1 MSGTLEFTSIMSS
14 LTISLPD
21 GSQKVVPRGTRPID
35 VAASISPR
43 LASDAIVAR
52 VDGQLFDLTRPLEAD
67 AQLEILTTKSPEALQ
82 VYRHSTAHLLAAA
95 VLELF
100 PETKLGIGPPTDTG
114 FYYDFQREKKFTP
127 EDLERIEAK
136 MREIQQ
142 RNLLFERKM
151 TGKEEGLRKYSDDWM
166 KRELIEERAGD
177 VFSEYTLGPGF
188 IDFCRGPHV
197 PSTEKLK
204 AFRLLSIAGA
214 YWKGNE
220 KNPQLQRIYG
230 TAFFN
235 KKELDEYLNRLEEAK
250 RRDHRK
256 LGQELDLFSIQEL
269 AGPGLIFF
277 HPKGGTIRKLLE
289 DWMRDQY
296 QKRGYS
302 LVYTPHIARSDL
314 WKTSGHYNFYSEN
327 MFDRM
332 ELDDAEYQ
340 LKPMNCPF
348 HILIYRDRLRSY
360 RDLPVR
366 LGELGT
372 VYRYERSGVMH
383 GLLRVR
389 GFTQDDAHIFC
400 TPEQIEDEVVNCL
413 QFAID
418 TLTTYGFTQYEAELS
433 TWDAGASGKYDGS
446 PDHWNLAESALKRAA
461 DRLNLKVKIS
471 PDEAAFYGPKVDV
484 KLVDAIG
491 RLWQLSTVQFDFTL
505 PRRFGLEY
513 IAEDGKSHQP
523 LMVHRALY
531 GSIERFFG
539 ILIEHY
545 AGAFPIWLAPVQ
557 AVVLPITDRQNE
569 YAKEVH
575 AQLLAA
581 GLRAELDDRS
591 EKVNFKIREAQLQK
605 VPYMLVIGDREA
617 QAEQVSVRNRKHG
630 DQGVKTL
637 DAFLGEIRGLID
649 SKAVTE

>member
-1 MSGTLEFTSIMSS
+1 VNH
-14 LTISLPD
+14 LTITLPD
-21 GSQKVVPRGTRPID
+21 GGQQTVAPGTRPID
-35 VAASISPR
+35 VANSISPR
-43 LASDAIVAR
+43 LAADALVAR
-52 VDGQLFDLTRPLEAD
+52 VNGELFDLTRPLESD
-67 AQLEILTTKSPEALQ
+67 AQLQILTTKNPEALQ
-82 VYRHSTAHLLAAA
+82 VYRHSTAHLLAAS

-100 PETKLGIGPPTDTG
+100 PETQLGIGPPTDTG
-114 FYYDFQREKKFTP
+114 FYYDFQRETKFTP
-127 EDLERIEAK
+127 DDLEKIEARMHELQAK
-136 MREIQQ
+136 
-142 RNLLFERKM
+142 NLPFERKL
-151 TGKEEGLRKYSDDWM
+151 TPKQDGLNKYRDDWM

-177 VFSEYTLGPGF
+177 IFTEYTLGPDF

-197 PSTEKLK
+197 PSTEKLNNFK
-204 AFRLLSIAGA
+204 LLSISGA
-214 YWKGNE
+214 YWKGDE

-230 TAFFN
+230 TAFFT

-250 RRDHRK
+250 KRDHRK

-277 HPKGGTIRKLLE
+277 HPKGGIIRKLIE

-296 QKRGYS
+296 MKRGYS

-327 MFDRM
+327 MFRRM

-348 HILIYRDRLRSY
+348 HILIYRDRLHSY

-400 TPEQIEDEVVNCL
+400 TPGQIEDEVVSCL

-418 TLTTYGFTQYEAELS
+418 TLQTFGFDQYELELS
-433 TWDAGASGKYDGS
+433 TWDGGASGKYDGTR
-446 PDHWNLAESALKRAA
+446 DEWELGENALKSAA

-471 PDEAAFYGPKVDV
+471 PDEAAFYGPKIDV

-545 AGAFPIWLAPVQ
+545 AGAFPVWLAPVQ
-557 AVVLPITDRQNE
+557 VIVLPITDRQIP
-569 YAKEVH
+569 YAKQVQEKVSG
-575 AQLLAA
+575 ADIRVQI
-581 GLRAELDDRS
+581 DDRS
-591 EKVNFKIREAQLQK
+591 EKVNLKIREAQLQK
-605 VPYMLVIGDREA
+605 IPFMLVVGNREV
-617 QAEQVSVRNRKHG
+617 QAAQVSVRNRKHG
-630 DQGVKTL
+630 DEGAESI
-637 DAFLGEIRGLID
+637 DAFLARLKQLID
-649 SKAVTE
+649 TKAVAE

>member
-1 MSGTLEFTSIMSS
+1 MSD
-14 LTISLPD
+14 LTITLPD
-21 GSQKVVPRGTRPID
+21 GSQQKVPPGTRPID
-35 VAASISPR
+35 VANSISPR

-52 VDGQLFDLTRPLEAD
+52 VNGEFFDLTRPLDAD
-67 AQLEILTTKSPEALQ
+67 AQLQILTTKNPEALQ

-114 FYYDFQREKKFTP
+114 FYYDFQRETKFTP
-127 EDLERIEAK
+127 EDLEKIEAR
-136 MREIQQ
+136 MRELQAK
-142 RNLLFERKM
+142 NLPFERKL
-151 TGKEEGLRKYSDDWM
+151 TPKQDGLEKYRDDWM

-177 VFSEYTLGPGF
+177 IFTEYTLGPDF

-197 PSTEKLK
+197 PSSEKLK
-204 AFRLLSIAGA
+204 HFKLLSISGA
-214 YWKGNE
+214 YWKGDE

-250 RRDHRK
+250 KRDHRK

-277 HPKGGTIRKLLE
+277 HPKGGIIRKLIE
-289 DWMRDQY
+289 DWMRDEY
-296 QKRGYS
+296 LKRGYS

-327 MFDRM
+327 MFKRM

-348 HILIYRDRLRSY
+348 HILIYRDRLHSY

-400 TPEQIEDEVVNCL
+400 TPGQIEDEVVNCL

-418 TLTTYGFTQYEAELS
+418 TLHTFGFDEYEAELS
-433 TWDAGASGKYDGS
+433 TWDNGASGKYDGAREE
-446 PDHWNLAESALKRAA
+446 WELGENALKRAA
-461 DRLNLKVKIS
+461 ERLNLKVKIS
-471 PDEAAFYGPKVDV
+471 PDEAAFYGPKIDV

-545 AGAFPIWLAPVQ
+545 AGAFPVWLAPVQ
-557 AVVLPITDRQNE
+557 TIVLPITDRQIP
-569 YAKEVH
+569 YAKDV
-575 AQLLAA
+575 QQKLSAA
-581 GLRAELDDRS
+581 GIRVQLDDRS

-605 VPYMLVIGDREA
+605 IPFMLVVGDREA
-617 QAEQVSVRNRKHG
+617 QASQVSVRNRKHG
-630 DQGVKTL
+630 DQGVKSV
-637 DAFLGEIRGLID
+637 DAFLTGIKQLID
-649 SKAVTE
+649 TKAVTE

>member
-1 MSGTLEFTSIMSS
+1 MSS

-21 GSQKVVPRGTRPID
+21 GSQKVVPSGTRPID
-35 VAASISPR
+35 VANSISPR

-52 VDGQLFDLTRPLEAD
+52 VDGQLFDLTRPLELD
-67 AQLEILTTKSPEALQ
+67 SRLDILTTKSPEALQ

-114 FYYDFQREKKFTP
+114 FYYDFQRDKKFTP
-127 EDLERIEAK
+127 EDLEKIEAK
-136 MREIQQ
+136 MRELQQ
-142 RNLLFERKM
+142 QNLPFERKM
-151 TGKEEGLRKYSDDWM
+151 TTKEEGLRKYSDDWM

-177 VFSEYTLGPGF
+177 VFSEYTLGPEF

-197 PSTEKLK
+197 PSSEKLK
-204 AFRLLSIAGA
+204 AFKLLSIAGA

-230 TAFFN
+230 TAFFT

-314 WKTSGHYNFYSEN
+314 WETSGHYNFYSEN

-400 TPEQIEDEVVNCL
+400 TPEQVEDEVVNCL
-413 QFAID
+413 RFAID
-418 TLTTYGFTQYEAELS
+418 TLTTFGFTQYEAELS
-433 TWDAGASGKYDGS
+433 TWDAGVSGKYDGTA
-446 PDHWNLAESALKRAA
+446 DRWGLAESALKRAT
-461 DRLNLKVKIS
+461 DRLGMKVKIS
-471 PDEAAFYGPKVDV
+471 PDEAAFYGPKIDV

-491 RLWQLSTVQFDFTL
+491 RLWQLSTVQFDFML

-545 AGAFPIWLAPVQ
+545 AGAFPVWLAPVQ

-569 YAKEVH
+569 YAKQV
-575 AQLLAA
+575 QDKLIAA
-581 GLRAELDDRS
+581 GIRAELDDRS

-617 QAEQVSVRNRKHG
+617 QAGQVSVRNRKQG

-637 DAFLGEIRGLID
+637 DHFLSELRGLID
-649 SKAVTE
+649 SKAVNE